1 MHLCERVGRVRYC
14 LLCGRDW
21 HFGSTFVDWDVV
33 CVEYMYL
40 HYCTCVVGIQCVP
53 VLCTCTYMYTVRTGY
68 MYMCVYVHTL
78 IQSLQNL
85 HGVVLFDFCLRILLS
100 LESFCAVSLTTSF
113 TAFSDDWSAF
123 PEAFPE
129 VSDVMRK
136 CTSPSILCAYS
147 SMVLA
152 FVFHFHVLYMLCA
165 SEYPVQRTHAIQCI
179 CAPLY
184 IIIDKQIYCTAVVY

>member
-1 MHLCERVGRVRYC
+1 MHLCERVGRVSYC

-40 HYCTCVVGIQCVP
+40 HYCTCVVGMCASAVYIH
-53 VLCTCTYMYTVRTGY
+53 VRTV
-68 MYMCVYVHTL
+68 YMCVYVHTL
-78 IQSLQNL
+78 IQSLQNP

-113 TAFSDDWSAF
+113 TVFSDDWSAF

-136 CTSPSILCAYS
+136 CTTPSILCACS

-152 FVFHFHVLYMLCA
+152 FVFYFHVLYMLCA
-165 SEYPVQRTHAIQCI
+165 SEYPVQRTHAIAVYLCT
-179 CAPLY
+179 PL
-184 IIIDKQIYCTAVVY
+184 